1 MKSATL
7 ASRRD
12 IICKI
17 FLVVSLLTHQVPR
30 EVQKDGIIKQVSE
43 TIAKSRLEDK
53 TFIDN
58 FVTQVDHQEINVTTK
73 VKFRSFI
80 LVIF

>member
-1 MKSATL
+1 M
-7 ASRRD
+7 
-12 IICKI
+12 ICKI

>member
-1 MKSATL
+1 MTKFGKS
-7 ASRRD
+7 
-12 IICKI
+12 

>member
-1 MKSATL
+1 M
-7 ASRRD
+7 
-12 IICKI
+12 
-17 FLVVSLLTHQVPR
+17 VSLLTHQVPR
-30 EVQKDGIIKQVSE
+30 EVQKDAIIKQVSE

-73 VKFRSFI
+73 VKILHFSDI
-80 LVIF
+80 LVFSRFI